1 VKAHRVA
8 HSEQLNR
15 VARIEGQV
23 RGIRGMIEE
32 RAYCV
37 DIIVQ
42 VQAAEAALAAL
53 REVILEKHMKN
64 CVAEAFEGSSRA
76 VARQRVDELLKVM
89 GLGDREKSKT

>member
-1 VKAHRVA
+1 MKAHRVA